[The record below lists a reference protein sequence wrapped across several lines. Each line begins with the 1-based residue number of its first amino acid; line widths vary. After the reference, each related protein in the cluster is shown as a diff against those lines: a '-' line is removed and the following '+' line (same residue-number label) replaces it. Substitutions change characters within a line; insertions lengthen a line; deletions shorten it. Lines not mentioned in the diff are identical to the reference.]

1 MAEVGLFTTIIA
13 PMPFT
18 MRRRCVRYPDATD
31 LQPDALLEREPHHRQ
46 DPVRGEFQPP
56 NVADDSTDASSKSP
70 LCALI
75 TDAADDADPSFIAV
89 LFVDA
94 LQRMVRIAQEG
105 AKAKAQPDITDART
119 EMA

>member
-1 MAEVGLFTTIIA
+1 
-13 PMPFT
+13 
-18 MRRRCVRYPDATD
+18 
-31 LQPDALLEREPHHRQ
+31 
-46 DPVRGEFQPP
+46 
-56 NVADDSTDASSKSP
+56 
-70 LCALI
+70 
-75 TDAADDADPSFIAV
+75 V